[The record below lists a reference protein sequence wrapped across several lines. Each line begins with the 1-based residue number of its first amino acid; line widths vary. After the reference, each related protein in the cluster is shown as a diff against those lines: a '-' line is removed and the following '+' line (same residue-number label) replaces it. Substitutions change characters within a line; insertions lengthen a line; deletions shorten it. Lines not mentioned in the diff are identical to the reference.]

1 MALVAFDRDPVA
13 MFLPDLLE
21 DVGTGRGILYGDGRE
36 MTAWGVLSSRLA
48 GGRDVIPDSQYRA
61 LTAAAERL
69 RKAGDVPT
77 YVSEPV
83 LDMGCGEG
91 LLTARRYA
99 DSGLEVPVKARDGLL
114 DGKLRAVGE
123 YSFSPDTWLRYAA
136 GALASCHGY
145 EADGELLLLAR
156 CNVLLDWYEHYL
168 DRWKSP
174 PGGRHVA
181 AACRTIAINFRQLP
195 GIPYGT
201 EWKERFALCV
211 GRFPSGRYWDALD
224 LATALSARWAALIPA
239 QPLFDAGPAPET
251 WRKSMLEDPHMSVE
265 AYFPSED
272 SVPAKSLAVLSRDA
286 GALPGAIGTFLPNP
300 TLRDILSKITGPG
313 FRGLDG
319 LVHGP
324 GTYRLG
330 EDAAARY
337 PLIRDRFVTDG
348 MLSGMAD
355 LFIKA
360 PPEDDADGWMAMAGR
375 GGSRRSVR
383 YVPRD
388 ALDPEPSLDFYKV
401 LVPAKAGKGAFGEPL
416 GTPAVAPP
424 GTGHTDA
431 YFSVGGFRTEDEAS
445 ACAAYLKSKLAR
457 TLLGVA
463 RTDERCGD
471 PRVWR
476 YVPLQDFT
484 SRSDI
489 RWDGDVD
496 RQLYGKY
503 SLSRSEVR
511 FVESHVRKM
520 A

>member
-1 MALVAFDRDPVA
+1 M
-13 MFLPDLLE
+13 
-21 DVGTGRGILYGDGRE
+21 
-36 MTAWGVLSSRLA
+36 
-48 GGRDVIPDSQYRA
+48 
-61 LTAAAERL
+61 
-69 RKAGDVPT
+69 
-77 YVSEPV
+77 
-83 LDMGCGEG
+83 
-91 LLTARRYA
+91 
-99 DSGLEVPVKARDGLL
+99 
-114 DGKLRAVGE
+114 
-123 YSFSPDTWLRYAA
+123 
-136 GALASCHGY
+136 
-145 EADGELLLLAR
+145 
-156 CNVLLDWYEHYL
+156 
-168 DRWKSP
+168 
-174 PGGRHVA
+174 
-181 AACRTIAINFRQLP
+181 
-195 GIPYGT
+195 
-201 EWKERFALCV
+201 
-211 GRFPSGRYWDALD
+211 
-224 LATALSARWAALIPA
+224 
-239 QPLFDAGPAPET
+239 
-251 WRKSMLEDPHMSVE
+251 
-265 AYFPSED
+265 
-272 SVPAKSLAVLSRDA
+272 AVLSRDA

-348 MLSGMAD
+348 MLSGMANLD
-355 LFIKA
+355 KR
-360 PPEDDADGWMAMAGR
+360 R
-375 GGSRRSVR
+375 GGKRRSVR